1 MRKVSLQFSMVV
13 TIANVVSVA
22 FMACSCLV
30 APTDLEAETIT
41 QTITVVGDPGN
52 IASAAIGIEVG
63 NLARSVI
70 DYKQLRDTHKT
81 NIAILERKIASEADS
96 GQKAELQRELDYW
109 KRIDSECSDME
120 GEALRAV
127 GIYNIPDFYAL
138 GRAMIQGLND
148 LPKYQ
153 RQQAAQRRLDTAK
166 SVHDRFERSA
176 KKQPG
181 DDKLLAYSPVELLTM
196 SNINRELFFKAVQD
210 PKIKAQVEAD
220 WKVNKLISN
229 DPFNVAFAISDP
241 LTNMAIRADM
251 GEEDKRAQDAVGE
264 IETLQRDIK
273 RMEGELAGPA
283 AEIERLQDQWTK
295 FQEANLKFM
304 YKKETMTKAELDELD
319 KMRSEIGEVLVKRDQ
334 ILGPYYKAT
343 YAIADKKSKIESLEA
358 TIRIHRERKEYAGL
372 SIWLINGYS
381 PAVSYDEKERWL
393 RELKTQQE
401 QNLKSPVQTLPSP
414 VQPIPVETPVQ
425 SLTPAPATTS
435 VPTPYPEAGDL
446 WKERERVVKEEY
458 DKAWVALPEATR
470 LKLHDEEVAFQDTI
484 KAFDPPTRIRTLK
497 HRIEHFKSLDLR
509 RN

>member
-13 TIANVVSVA
+13 AIANVVSVA

-41 QTITVVGDPGN
+41 QTITVVGNPDN
-52 IASAAIGIEVG
+52 IASAAIGMEVG

-196 SNINRELFFKAVQD
+196 S
-210 PKIKAQVEAD
+210 
-220 WKVNKLISN
+220 
-229 DPFNVAFAISDP
+229 
-241 LTNMAIRADM
+241 
-251 GEEDKRAQDAVGE
+251 KRAQDAVGE

-295 FQEANLKFM
+295 FQEANLKFI

-319 KMRSEIGEVLVKRDQ
+319 KMRSEIGEVLAKRDQ
-334 ILGPYYKAT
+334 ILGPYYQAT
-343 YAIADKKSKIESLEA
+343 HAIADKKSKIGSLEA

-372 SIWLINGYS
+372 NIWLINGYS